1 MNINRINTY
10 QNTYITFDGKNKK
23 KKANKKEKRKETL
36 PQQPIAN
43 ALFDLSDFDK
53 RQKGKMSLTDA
64 INKKQAEEFAKNYS
78 DYKLNFD
85 A

>member
-23 KKANKKEKRKETL
+23 KKANKKEKRQETL
-36 PQQPIAN
+36 PQQPISN
-43 ALFDLSDFDK
+43 ALYSLPNFDK
-53 RQKGKMSLTDA
+53 QPKGKMSLTDA
-64 INKKQAEEFAKNYS
+64 INKRQAEEFAKSYS
-78 DYKLNFD
+78 DYQLNLD

>member
-10 QNTYITFDGKNKK
+10 QNTYITFEGKKKKVNKK
-23 KKANKKEKRKETL
+23 KNKQETL

-53 RQKGKMSLTDA
+53 RPKGKMSLTEA
-64 INKKQAEEFAKNYS
+64 INQKLAEEYAKNHS

>member
-10 QNTYITFDGKNKK
+10 QNTYITFEAKK
-23 KKANKKEKRKETL
+23 KKANKKDKRKETL

-64 INKKQAEEFAKNYS
+64 INKKQAEEFAQNYS
-78 DYKLNFD
+78 DYQLNFD

>member
-1 MNINRINTY
+1 MNINRINAN
-10 QNTYITFDGKNKK
+10 QNIYNTFHGKK
-23 KKANKKEKRKETL
+23 KKANKKDKRKETL

-53 RQKGKMSLTDA
+53 RPKGKMSLTDA